1 MSQSSCKATA
11 YNAQAGPVEEYAD
24 AVLPYVYQQD
34 RGRPPFNTSCLQRE
48 LTAIDTYAR
57 SLGASSLR

>member
-11 YNAQAGPVEEYAD
+11 YSAQAGPVEEHAD
-24 AVLPYVYQQD
+24 AMLPYVYQQD
-34 RGRPPFNTSCLQRE
+34 RGRPPFNTSCLQPE
-48 LTAIDTYAR
+48 VIAIDTYAH